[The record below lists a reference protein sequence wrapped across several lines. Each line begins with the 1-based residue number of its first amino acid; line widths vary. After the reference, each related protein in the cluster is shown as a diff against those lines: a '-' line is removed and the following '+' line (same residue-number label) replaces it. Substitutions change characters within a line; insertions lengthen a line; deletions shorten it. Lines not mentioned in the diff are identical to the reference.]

1 MGFNGEAP
9 VHCKKAARKVN
20 RVKIKKKESGM
31 VESLVGLIGGIALLF
46 WGVYMVKTGM
56 LRTFGVALQKGLA
69 CALHNRLNGFAAGFG
84 LSTLLQSSTAA
95 GLLVAGLQAENVVST
110 AIAISTILG
119 AELGS
124 AFVACVLSL
133 NFEAFAPLFI
143 AAGVIIFFF
152 KKPQT
157 REGQFGRILLGLGF
171 IMVAIGQIVAAT
183 GPLRTAEDVLPY
195 FEILALYPLL
205 CFAGGA
211 LLALASLS
219 SLAAVIVCASLVSA
233 DVLSITSGFWVVL
246 GANAGSTLL
255 SILTTLPSSRT
266 GRRGPTGCAFYRVF
280 SISAMAIA
288 LMAEP
293 IRNYFVNV
301 DSIVFFHLSFNA
313 LSGLIGLAF
322 ISFFACWA
330 EKLLPTPK
338 DATLP
343 ISHQELFAQENF
355 VSPGV
360 SFRVARKEM
369 VKNLENL
376 RNYWETLPWL
386 LKANPNPGDIMVLR
400 DRRESICT
408 VSFELT
414 QFLERVAREPLTDDD
429 ALLWQ
434 NEKTINAATR
444 DGALFVEHIIEVID
458 REKCSKNREFSAQ
471 GLEELLHYHHRIDV
485 SLNNIRTILATDS
498 DALRLKTHETLMI
511 ERQLLMNEGFEL
523 TRLHMERVAKGL
535 PTAVETSAL
544 HLELQTLFNRFGSM
558 MIAAV
563 TSEQLAV
570 QLEKI

>member
-1 MGFNGEAP
+1 M
-9 VHCKKAARKVN
+9 
-20 RVKIKKKESGM
+20 VK
-31 VESLVGLIGGIALLF
+31 SLLGLIGGVALLF

-69 CALHNRLNGFAAGFG
+69 RALHNRVNGFAAGFG

-95 GLLVAGLQAENVVST
+95 GLLVAGLQAENVVTT

-124 AFVACVLSL
+124 AFVACVLSF

-143 AAGVIIFFF
+143 AAGVIIFFA

-157 REGQFGRILLGLGF
+157 RQGQFGRILLGIGF

-183 GPLRTAEDVLPY
+183 GPLRTAQDVLPY
-195 FEILALYPLL
+195 FEALALCPFL
-205 CFAGGA
+205 CFSAGA

-219 SLAAVIVCASLVSA
+219 SLAAVIVCASLVA
-233 DVLSITSGFWVVL
+233 AQVLSLTSGFWIVL

-266 GRRGPTGCAFYRVF
+266 GRRGPTGCALYRLF
-280 SISAMAIA
+280 SISVMALA
-288 LMAEP
+288 LMSEP
-293 IRNYFVNV
+293 VQSCFINTNSVV
-301 DSIVFFHLSFNA
+301 VFHLVFNA
-313 LSGLIGLAF
+313 LSGVVGLGF
-322 ISFFACWA
+322 ISIFARWA
-330 EKLLPTPK
+330 EKLLPSNQDASTP
-338 DATLP
+338 L
-343 ISHQELFAQENF
+343 SHQALFAQENF

-360 SFRVARKEM
+360 SFRVVRKEM

-376 RNYWETLPWL
+376 RSYWQTLPWL
-386 LKANPNPGDIMVLR
+386 LKANPNPGDIMILR
-400 DRRESICT
+400 DRRESIGFVC
-408 VSFELT
+408 FELT
-414 QFLERVAREPLTDDD
+414 QFLERVAREPLTEED

-444 DGALFVEHIIEVID
+444 DGALFIEHIIEVID
-458 REKCSKNREFSAQ
+458 REKCSQNREFSPQ
-471 GLEELLHYHHRIDV
+471 GLEELLHYHRRIDECLENIQAV
-485 SLNNIRTILATDS
+485 LTSDSATKRLNAH
-498 DALRLKTHETLMI
+498 DALII
-511 ERQLLMNEGFEL
+511 EQKIMMNEGFEL
-523 TRLHMERVAKGL
+523 TRMHMERVTKRL
-535 PTAVETSAL
+535 PSAVETSAL
-544 HLELQTLFNRFGSM
+544 HLELLTLFNRFGSM

>member
-1 MGFNGEAP
+1 M
-9 VHCKKAARKVN
+9 
-20 RVKIKKKESGM
+20 VK
-31 VESLVGLIGGIALLF
+31 SLLGLIGSVALLF

-69 CALHNRLNGFAAGFG
+69 RALHNRVNGFAAGFG

-95 GLLVAGLQAENVVST
+95 GLLVAGLQAENVVTT

-124 AFVACVLSL
+124 AFVACVLSF

-143 AAGVIIFFF
+143 AAGVIIFFA

-157 REGQFGRILLGLGF
+157 RQGQFGRILLGIGF

-183 GPLRTAEDVLPY
+183 GPLRTVQDVLPY
-195 FEILALYPLL
+195 FEALALCPFL
-205 CFAGGA
+205 CFSAGA

-219 SLAAVIVCASLVSA
+219 SLAAVIVCASLVA
-233 DVLSITSGFWVVL
+233 AQVLSLTSGFWIVL

-266 GRRGPTGCAFYRVF
+266 GRRGPTGCALYRLF
-280 SISAMAIA
+280 SISVMALA
-288 LMAEP
+288 LMSEP
-293 IRNYFVNV
+293 VQSCLINTNSVV
-301 DSIVFFHLSFNA
+301 VFHLVFNA
-313 LSGLIGLAF
+313 LSGVVGLGF
-322 ISFFACWA
+322 ISIFARLA
-330 EKLLPTPK
+330 EKLLPSNQDASTP
-338 DATLP
+338 L
-343 ISHQELFAQENF
+343 SHQALFAQENF

-360 SFRVARKEM
+360 SFRVVRKEM

-376 RNYWETLPWL
+376 RSYWQTLPWL
-386 LKANPNPGDIMVLR
+386 LKANPNPGDIMILR
-400 DRRESICT
+400 DRRESIGA

-414 QFLERVAREPLTDDD
+414 QFLERVAREPLTEED

-444 DGALFVEHIIEVID
+444 DGALIIEHIIEVID
-458 REKCSKNREFSAQ
+458 REKCSKNRDFSPQ
-471 GLEELLHYHHRIDV
+471 GLEELLHYHRRIDE
-485 SLNNIRTILATDS
+485 SLENIRTVLATES
-498 DALRLKTHETLMI
+498 EAKRLKAHEALII
-511 ERQLLMNEGFEL
+511 ERKLMMNEGFEL

-535 PTAVETSAL
+535 PSAIETSAL

-558 MIAAV
+558 MITAV

-570 QLEKI
+570 QLEKN